1 MYTLCPPSFIYPYT
15 FPSPI
20 LPLLPPPASYAFGI
34 PMWEI
39 YTSGRPFPGMPQ
51 ALLGHAVLNGRRPDF
66 PAGAPPGYVALT
78 KACWAPAAAD
88 R

>member
-1 MYTLCPPSFIYPYT
+1 
-15 FPSPI
+15 
-20 LPLLPPPASYAFGI
+20 
-34 PMWEI
+34 MWEI

>member
-1 MYTLCPPSFIYPYT
+1 MPPLFYLTLHFS
-15 FPSPI
+15 
-20 LPLLPPPASYAFGI
+20 LPLLSSPSSPPPPACSYAFGI
-34 PMWEI
+34 TMWEI

-78 KACWAPAAAD
+78 KACWAQAAAD